1 MHSPEFVDCLKQIN
15 TNFKKGAIISSQSAK
30 LRPHFASKKVR
41 NPTPSSVVLEAKQ
54 LLLVSFI
61 PLLSM
66 ASRSQKQLAR
76 NDEEKT
82 REAGGILSDLLRSR
96 VDDSISN
103 ILLVCLHRP

>member
-41 NPTPSSVVLEAKQ
+41 NPTPSSVVLEAKP

-82 REAGGILSDLLRSR
+82 RADGILSDLLCSR